1 MKTLRWMVVLAGV
14 GGILLAV
21 VMAFG
26 IRTVFAQAVEPPTVA
41 AEKTITDVNARVYMA
56 MSLAAA
62 LAAGL
67 GCLGA
72 GYAVA
77 RVGSA
82 ALGAAAERPELLMRS
97 LIFVALGEGIAI
109 FGLLIAILLVLK
121 LPK

>member
-1 MKTLRWMVVLAGV
+1 
-14 GGILLAV
+14 
-21 VMAFG
+21 
-26 IRTVFAQAVEPPTVA
+26 
-41 AEKTITDVNARVYMA
+41 MA

-72 GYAVA
+72 SYAVA